1 MILIA
6 KCRAETTSDGII
18 PRKIWLT
25 LNQPRKTYLQK
36 IVCDL
41 NTRLRLG
48 HIPYQ
53 SVSRHL
59 NRWCEISQYPSYA

>member
-6 KCRAETTSDGII
+6 KCRAETTSDSII

-25 LNQPRKTYLQK
+25 LNQTRKTYLQK

-41 NTRLRLG
+41 NTGLRLG

-53 SVSRHL
+53 SVSCHL
-59 NRWCEISQYPSYA
+59 NRVSVSLKVVRD